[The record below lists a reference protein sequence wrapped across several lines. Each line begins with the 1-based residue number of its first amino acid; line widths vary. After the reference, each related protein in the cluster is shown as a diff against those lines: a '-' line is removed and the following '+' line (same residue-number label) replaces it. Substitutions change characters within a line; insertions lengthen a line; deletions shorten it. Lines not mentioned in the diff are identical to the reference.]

1 MKNLIAVALLLF
13 ALFGLPKPGSDPVV
27 IPEKPKISIPEP
39 TPEMKAA
46 VSKVAEALKNAS
58 IADRMLWGQIWA
70 KAGKAVAADSKDTRV
85 VWGDTTKL
93 RELNETALRVA
104 WRRIAGNQEGKYPG
118 LREATESAFASV
130 LSTRTQSVTPELREK
145 YVKLCDAI
153 GWAGIGR
160 DQ

>member
-1 MKNLIAVALLLF
+1 MKNLLAIALLLF

-27 IPEKPKISIPEP
+27 VPTKPTIVIPEP
-39 TPEMKAA
+39 TPEMRAA
-46 VSKVAEALKNAS
+46 VSKVADALKGAS
-58 IADRMLWGQIWA
+58 IADRMLWGEVWT
-70 KAGKAVAADSKDTRV
+70 KAGKAVASDSNDTRV
-85 VWGDTTKL
+85 VWGDTAKL

-104 WRRIAGNQEGKYPG
+104 WRRIAGNKEGKYPG
-118 LREATESAFASV
+118 LREATESAFAAV
-130 LSTRTQSVTPELREK
+130 LTTRTQNVTPELRDK